1 MVEMDIATYPDP
13 VAMVET
19 EGMGARLAMA
29 ATAVMEEPETVLG

>member
-1 MVEMDIATYPDP
+1 MAGMDLATRPET

-19 EGMGARLAMA
+19 EGMGARLATA